1 MGIKVLDKIIA
12 EQIAAG
18 EVIENP
24 ASVVKELVENAID
37 AGASKIDVELEEGGK
52 NLIAVNDN
60 GCGILA
66 SELPLAFQRFATS
79 KLSILDDLEH
89 ISSLGFRGE
98 ALPSIA
104 AVARVRL
111 VTRPEGCLAASEIT
125 IEGGNTINQGETGA
139 PPGSRV
145 EVRDLFFNTP
155 GRLKFL
161 RAASVESTRVS
172 TLLSEMSLAHP
183 QIAFSLKSGKRN
195 LFSSPGDGVQLH
207 AIASLYGPES
217 AEAMVE
223 LKRKDQS
230 SDIALNGYTSS
241 PYLTRSSRRWITLI
255 VNDRLI
261 KNPMIVNAL
270 ERAYGELLPSRRHPL
285 AVLILNIPPHKLDVN
300 VHPAKIEI
308 RFQDPET
315 VKNIV
320 YRTAKLAL
328 QQNQNL
334 PDWPEQEAS
343 KRSGDLAGSS
353 SYAGRYT
360 AHPGQNKP
368 LSAENT
374 ELLPGKHR
382 PENQMLFNWHEHEKY
397 HLQKNRHQKQPE
409 RVAEEEA
416 LASNKDCRLI
426 GQYLQSYL
434 LVQKDEDL
442 LLIDQHAAH
451 ERIHYHRLSQN
462 EPVLQKKESV
472 QLTLPLTISTPSA
485 WRSKIPELLPLLNKF
500 GFDLEPLGE
509 DNYVLRAVPFM
520 LRGQADQARIYDLLE
535 NLVNENTTS
544 EQDPDELILKTI
556 ACHRSV
562 KAKQPLTRDEMEQLL
577 FEWENTPLAE
587 YCPHGRPTVIR
598 FNRSQLEK
606 SFHRTGK
613 VDNE

>member
-1 MGIKVLDKIIA
+1 MGIKVLDKITA

-24 ASVVKELVENAID
+24 ASVVKELVENAVD
-37 AGASKIDVELEEGGK
+37 AGATRINVELEEGGK
-52 NLIAVNDN
+52 KSIAVTDN
-60 GCGILA
+60 GCGIPA
-66 SELPLAFQRFATS
+66 PELPLAFQRFATS
-79 KLSILDDLEH
+79 KLSILGDLEH

-104 AVARVRL
+104 AVAKVRL
-111 VTRPEGCLAASEIT
+111 VTRAKGCLAASEIT
-125 IEGGNTINQGETGA
+125 IEGSTIINQAETGA
-139 PPGSRV
+139 PPGTRV
-145 EVRDLFFNTP
+145 EVRNLFFNTP

-183 QIAFSLKSGKRN
+183 QIAFSLKSGKRE
-195 LFSSPGDGVQLH
+195 LFSSPGDGVLLH

-217 AEAMVE
+217 AKAMIE
-223 LKRKDQS
+223 LKRKDKPS
-230 SDIALNGYTSS
+230 TITLHGYTSS
-241 PYLTRSSRRWITLI
+241 PYLTRSSRRWISLI
-255 VNDRLI
+255 INGRLI
-261 KNPMIVNAL
+261 KNSTIINAL
-270 ERAYGELLPSRRHPL
+270 ERAYGELLPGRRHPL
-285 AVLILNIPPHKLDVN
+285 AVLILTIPPQKLDVN

-315 VKNIV
+315 VKSIV

-334 PDWPEQEAS
+334 PDWPGQEVS
-343 KRSGDLAGSS
+343 KESGNQAGTSIYS
-353 SYAGRYT
+353 DKYT
-360 AHPGQNKP
+360 VYPGLNKS
-368 LSAENT
+368 LTSEDT
-374 ELLPGKHR
+374 ELLAGKHR
-382 PENQMLFNWHEHEKY
+382 PENHSLFNWQENSNS
-397 HLQKNRHQKQPE
+397 HLHNYPHQKQPG
-409 RVAEEEA
+409 RVAEEQA
-416 LASNKDCRLI
+416 TGNKNDSLLI

-434 LVQKDEDL
+434 LVQKGEDL

-451 ERIHYHRLSQN
+451 ERIHYHRLIN
-462 EPVLQKKESV
+462 NKPVLQKEESV
-472 QLTLPLTISTPSA
+472 QLTLPLTISTPAA

-500 GFDLEPLGE
+500 GFDLEPLGK

-520 LRGQADQARIYDLLE
+520 LRGQAEQTSIYDLLE

-606 SFHRTGK
+606 SFHRPGNT
-613 VDNE
+613 NHE